1 VTQSVAYAA
10 AHALPAGASAP
21 AQTLT
26 RAYAWNA
33 NRTPATQ
40 TTQAGIANQQ
50 STTTWTYPAT
60 SYGLPSQVTV
70 TAPDLP
76 AALSPNRTTSFT
88 YTKDGASAAA
98 DGTFVLTT
106 KNALNQTLTTT
117 HDPRDGQIL
126 KTTDPNGVQVVET
139 HDPFGRTIQIDHLGS
154 INGAFAS
161 PVQIAYASCHTSP
174 GVFGQC
180 PNGPGHDANETYA
193 SYEVTTTQL
202 GYPTKATWF
211 DDLNRP
217 VKTAERGFSGTYN
230 ATLTDYAL
238 NGQIDEASTPYV
250 VGSTAPYFTAY
261 AYDALKRP
269 TQAMRH
275 VDVGGNGYVQTDY
288 TYAGRKVTTTVHD
301 KAVNLTGSGA
311 CPTNTALC
319 LQTSRATD
327 VLGELMQLV
336 ESPMLNGAVTTLTTN
351 YWTEPQG
358 HVVAITDPENA
369 LTTASYNALGQRTSS
384 KDPDQGSWMF
394 NYDALGELLN
404 QTDARGVVTTVTKRD
419 ALGRTTEQQAV
430 PPAALPTGL
439 ANETVVDRW
448 TFDPV
453 SGVGELGQA
462 QRLRGPNR
470 AAPTANP
477 EVWKEVYGYETN
489 TARPSTITT
498 TISEGAVQTLAT
510 SMDYNANGR
519 PDTRTYPS
527 ANGANRLRVRTG
539 YNSNGHLAS
548 LSNADTNAIYWLA
561 TAENAW
567 GHVTNESWLNGAL
580 TGTHSD
586 YESTGQTQLKSW
598 FGGGASD
605 QFDYVYDRL
614 GNLKSQARSAAG
626 ANASETYS
634 YDALQRLIA
643 RSGSGG
649 SANYAYTKSGN
660 LTQKTDF
667 GLGANAYIYPAGKH
681 GVTSVAL
688 PENQT
693 ATYSYDANG
702 NLVGGNTINATYDGS
717 NKLRTITRAYLL
729 SGAGDKIFCNG
740 FDDNT
745 NHCKNPPGGG
755 STVWTYGTNGERST
769 EQSTQGLR
777 FFGPDGYELIGGQSK
792 HELGPVLVTRT
803 GANDTITIELKDRLG
818 STVDTITGASATFRT
833 YDPFGAARNGNM
845 IARHNGT
852 LNLADTIHGFTG
864 HTHAD
869 DVGLIHMRGRV
880 FDPNLGRFLS
890 VDPIV
895 GNTEDSQA
903 LNPYSYLAN
912 RPLSGTDPTGY
923 DCQADN
929 KGQVTS
935 SCLLSNDGI
944 NKIADSSGKT
954 LGTIVVADKGST
966 ISLNFSNGG
975 SLSTTFTGKTGDI
988 SRVLNGPASSDIGAI
1003 SRLTNGTLEGTVASY
1018 ALGPDKSPAL
1028 VDDWGG
1034 RQQQQQQMAELEA
1047 YRQWTFAHEGLGKPL
1062 DDALKFIPFVGAAD
1076 TVANCVT
1083 GSCNSAG
1090 LAIATL
1096 GVVLPE
1102 TKVLGTAAKGTLR
1115 DIDDLSRAAGVLDR
1129 NGLTRAGRALQKHS
1143 DRPGSAFPQVSG
1155 HEKLNQVGQ
1164 NVVDDIL
1171 TAPGAI
1177 HSYNRFKGADVVA
1190 PDGRGVRYDANGAFM
1205 GFLEPTP

>member
-1 VTQSVAYAA
+1 
-10 AHALPAGASAP
+10 
-21 AQTLT
+21 
-26 RAYAWNA
+26 
-33 NRTPATQ
+33 
-40 TTQAGIANQQ
+40 
-50 STTTWTYPAT
+50 
-60 SYGLPSQVTV
+60 LPSQVTV
-70 TAPDLP
+70 TAPDLV
-76 AALSPNRTTSFT
+76 AALSPTRSTSFT
-88 YTKDGASAAA
+88 YTKDGVASAV
-98 DGTFVLTT
+98 DGYFVLTT
-106 KNALNQTLTTT
+106 KNALNQTTTTT

-139 HDPFGRTIQIDHLGS
+139 HDPFGRTIEIDHLGS
-154 INGAFAS
+154 TNQPFAS
-161 PVQIAYASCHTSP
+161 PVQIAYASCRNAA
-174 GVFGQC
+174 GAFGQC
-180 PNGPGHDANETYA
+180 PNGPGHDANETHA
-193 SYEVTTTQL
+193 SYEVTTTQT

-217 VKTAERGFSGTYN
+217 VKTAERGFAGTYN

-238 NGQIDEASTPYV
+238 NGEIDEESTPYV

-288 TYAGRKVTTTVHD
+288 TYSGRKTTTTVHD
-301 KAVNLTGSGA
+301 KAVVLSPIGA
-311 CPTNTALC
+311 CPTNTSLC
-319 LQTSRATD
+319 LQTSRATN
-327 VLGELMQLV
+327 VLGEQMQLV
-336 ESPMLNGAVTTLTTN
+336 ESPVLNGAATTLTTN
-351 YWTEPQG
+351 YWTEPNG
-358 HVVAITDPENA
+358 HVVAITDPDGA
-369 LTTASYNALGQRTSS
+369 LTTASYNALGQRTGSH
-384 KDPDQGSWMF
+384 DPDQGSWTF
-394 NYDALGELLN
+394 TYDALGELLN
-404 QTDARGVVTTVTKRD
+404 QSDARGVVTTVTKRD
-419 ALGRTTEQQAV
+419 ALGRTTEQQVV

-470 AAPTANP
+470 ATPTANP
-477 EVWKEVYGYETN
+477 EVWKEVYGYEST
-489 TARPSTITT
+489 TARPSAITT
-498 TISEGAVQTLAT
+498 TISEGAVQTLQT

-527 ANGANRLRVRTG
+527 ANGSNRLRVRTG

-580 TGTHSD
+580 TGMHGD
-586 YESTGQTQLKSW
+586 YESTGQAKLKSW

-614 GNLKSQARSAAG
+614 GNLKSQTRSAAG
-626 ANASETYS
+626 ANASENYT

-649 SANYAYTKSGN
+649 SASYAYTKSGN

-667 GLGANAYIYPAGKH
+667 GLGANAYVYPAGKH

-755 STVWTYGTNGERST
+755 TTTWTYGTNGERST

-777 FFGPDGYELIGGQSK
+777 FFGPDGYELIAATGASK
-792 HELGPVLVTRT
+792 HELGPVLITRI
-803 GANDTITIELKDRLG
+803 GASDTITIELKDRLG
-818 STVDTITGASATFRT
+818 STVDTITGASATLRT

-845 IARHNGT
+845 VARHNGT
-852 LNLADTIHGFTG
+852 LNLGDTIHGFTG

-869 DVGLIHMRGRV
+869 DVGLIHMLGRV

-890 VDPIV
+890 VDPV
-895 GNTEDSQA
+895 VDSDAGSQG
-903 LNPYSYLAN
+903 LNPYSYIRN
-912 RPLSGTDPTGY
+912 NPLSGTDPTGN
-923 DCQADN
+923 CST
-929 KGQVTS
+929 GTHIT
-935 SCLLSNDGI
+935 G
-944 NKIADSSGKT
+944 SSGPSCGS
-954 LGTIVVADKGST
+954 LGVNTTIVNAPSTQAGTSAQPHDSQGTTGPTSQPKDANKQAADIRDGSRT
-966 ISLNFSNGG
+966 SKQLAQVEP
-975 SLSTTFTGKTGDI
+975 TEERERRDET
-988 SRVLNGPASSDIGAI
+988 NGPSAEAYRERGIA
-1003 SRLTNGTLEGTVASY
+1003 
-1018 ALGPDKSPAL
+1018 PAL
-1028 VDDWGG
+1028 APAVEGNAEREAKEIERTIQQGDPSYRIPNTKSGLGDDNPID
-1034 RQQQQQQMAELEA
+1034 RLDAAREELEA
-1047 YRQWTFAHEGLGKPL
+1047 RQAKFFLEVLPQGTRPLPGTRTIPEGIPENWRIRSSKTPGGVKYYDPQNPGNQVRVEQGNPNSSYSHSQQPYVRELRNGQYHDVQGNVVPREDPRGHIPL
-1062 DDALKFIPFVGAAD
+1062 DQYSEYQP
-1076 TVANCVT
+1076 
-1083 GSCNSAG
+1083 
-1090 LAIATL
+1090 
-1096 GVVLPE
+1096 
-1102 TKVLGTAAKGTLR
+1102 
-1115 DIDDLSRAAGVLDR
+1115 
-1129 NGLTRAGRALQKHS
+1129 
-1143 DRPGSAFPQVSG
+1143 
-1155 HEKLNQVGQ
+1155 
-1164 NVVDDIL
+1164 
-1171 TAPGAI
+1171 
-1177 HSYNRFKGADVVA
+1177 
-1190 PDGRGVRYDANGAFM
+1190 
-1205 GFLEPTP
+1205 